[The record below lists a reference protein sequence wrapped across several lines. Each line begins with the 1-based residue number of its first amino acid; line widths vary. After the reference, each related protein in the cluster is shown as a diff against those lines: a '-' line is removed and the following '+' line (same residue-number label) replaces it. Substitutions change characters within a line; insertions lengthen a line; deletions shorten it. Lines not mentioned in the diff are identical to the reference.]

1 VNGVTDST
9 AVTTDWSEVGV
20 VSLSVVVADDHAPT
34 RMGVRSALEEDGFV
48 VVAEVASGPAAVDAV
63 KQLRPDVVLLDVHM
77 PGGGITAARAT
88 SAACPDTA
96 IVMLTVSRDDND
108 LFDALRAG
116 ARGYLLKDID
126 PARLGA
132 ALRGVIEGEAAL
144 PRNLVA
150 RLMDEFRERDSR
162 GLRQQGPLSK
172 LTSREWETLELM
184 RQGLSTADIA
194 TKLFVTPVTVRT
206 HVSAILRK
214 LHVSD
219 RRAAVRLAQASS
231 EQDS

>member
-1 VNGVTDST
+1 M
-9 AVTTDWSEVGV
+9 TTDTVGV
-20 VSLSVVVADDHAPT
+20 DAMALSVVVADDHAPT
-34 RMGVRSALEEDGFV
+34 RMGVRSALEQDGFV
-48 VVAEVASGPAAVDAV
+48 VAAEVASGSAAVEAV
-63 KQLRPDVVLLDVHM
+63 KQLAPDVLLLDVHM
-77 PGGGITAARAT
+77 PGGGIAAAEAT
-88 SAACPDTA
+88 STVAPDTA

-126 PARLGA
+126 PGRLGP
-132 ALRGVIEGEAAL
+132 ALRGVLSGEAAL

-150 RLMDEFRERDSR
+150 RLMDEFRDRDR
-162 GLRQQGPLSK
+162 VKPRPQGPLAK

-194 TKLFVTPVTVRT
+194 TRLFVTPVTVRT

-214 LHVSD
+214 LQVAD
-219 RRAAVRLAQASS
+219 RSEAVRIAESS
-231 EQDS
+231 AEGRV

>member
-1 VNGVTDST
+1 MATDRS
-9 AVTTDWSEVGV
+9 GV
-20 VSLSVVVADDHAPT
+20 VVMVLSVVVADDHAPT
-34 RMGVRSALEEDGFV
+34 RMGVRSALEQDGFTV
-48 VVAEVASGPAAVDAV
+48 AAEVASGPAAVDAAQ
-63 KQLRPDVVLLDVHM
+63 QLAPDVLLLDVHM
-77 PGGGITAARAT
+77 PGGGIAAAKAASAT
-88 SAACPDTA
+88 CPDTA

-126 PARLGA
+126 PARLGS
-132 ALRGVIEGEAAL
+132 ALRGVLDGEAAL

-150 RLMDEFRERDSR
+150 RLMDEFRDRDR
-162 GLRQQGPLSK
+162 LEPRPQGPLSK

-214 LHVSD
+214 LQVAD
-219 RRAAVRLAQASS
+219 RRAAVEVAETSTIHLP
-231 EQDS
+231 

>member
-1 VNGVTDST
+1 
-9 AVTTDWSEVGV
+9 
-20 VSLSVVVADDHAPT
+20 
-34 RMGVRSALEEDGFV
+34 MGVRSALEQDGFV
-48 VVAEVASGPAAVDAV
+48 IAAEVNTAPAAVEAATR
-63 KQLRPDVVLLDVHM
+63 LAPDVLLLDVHM
-77 PGGGITAARAT
+77 PGGGIAAAEAVAVA
-88 SAACPDTA
+88 SPDTA

-126 PARLGA
+126 PARLGP
-132 ALRGVIEGEAAL
+132 ALRGVLDGEAAL

-150 RLMDEFRERDSR
+150 RLMAEFRERD
-162 GLRQQGPLSK
+162 GLRARPQGPLAK

-194 TKLFVTPVTVRT
+194 AKLFVTPVTVRT

-214 LHVSD
+214 LQVRD
-219 RRAAVRLAQASS
+219 RRAAVRIAESSS
-231 EQDS
+231 ERPA

>member
-1 VNGVTDST
+1 MTGHV
-9 AVTTDWSEVGV
+9 EVGTAP
-20 VSLSVVVADDHAPT
+20 LTVVVADDHAPT
-34 RMGVRSALEEDGFV
+34 RMGVRNALEQDGFV
-48 VVAEVASGPAAVDAV
+48 VAADVASGPAAVEAV
-63 KQLRPDVVLLDVHM
+63 QRLSPDVALLDVHM
-77 PGGGITAARAT
+77 PGGGIAAARAT

-126 PARLGA
+126 PTRLGS
-132 ALRGVIEGEAAL
+132 ALRGVLAGEAAL

-150 RLMDEFRERDSR
+150 RLVDEFRERDRGRTSR
-162 GLRQQGPLSK
+162 PQGPLSK
-172 LTSREWETLELM
+172 LTSREWDTLELM

-194 TKLFVTPVTVRT
+194 TELFVTPVTVRT

-214 LHVSD
+214 LQVAD
-219 RRAAVRLAQASS
+219 RQSAIDIAS
-231 EQDS
+231 QR

>member
-1 VNGVTDST
+1 MSKL
-9 AVTTDWSEVGV
+9 TTDRAGV
-20 VSLSVVVADDHAPT
+20 QVMTLSVVVADDHAPT
-34 RMGVRSALEEDGFV
+34 RMGVRSALEQDGFV
-48 VVAEVASGPAAVDAV
+48 VAAEVASGPAAVEAT
-63 KQLRPDVVLLDVHM
+63 QRLSPDVLLLDVHM
-77 PGGGITAARAT
+77 PGGGITAAQAA
-88 SAACPDTA
+88 SVACPDTA

-126 PARLGA
+126 PARLGS
-132 ALRGVIEGEAAL
+132 ALRGVLEGEAAL

-150 RLMDEFRERDSR
+150 RLMEEFRDRDR
-162 GLRQQGPLSK
+162 HEARPQGPLSK

-214 LHVSD
+214 LQVPD
-219 RRAAVRLAQASS
+219 REAAVRVAEKSS
-231 EQDS
+231 ERSV